1 MLEDENVAKITFSKE
16 KREKF
21 MRHMFFDYSSYVL
34 HFNIIKKW
42 TLLNQFVQQ
51 SVQCNK
57 NK

>member
-34 HFNIIKKW
+34 HFNIIKK
-42 TLLNQFVQQ
+42 
-51 SVQCNK
+51 
-57 NK
+57 